1 MKQAKH
7 ELKLFLAG
15 IIMLGVGL
23 FIFSQRVTVHSGFYT
38 LWGFGMGGSHLTSGV
53 IIIPFIIGIIWLFV
67 SGGSLGSKILTGF
80 GVLFVIVAV
89 IISTRITLSPIT
101 LFEWIIIL
109 ILIFGGAGL
118 IARVLFGGKEED
130 ESGYKARKNNREKKL
145 GNQNTASEETSV
157 EARMQAIEEELEELK
172 KKL

>member
-23 FIFSQRVTVHSGFYT
+23 FIFSQRVTVHSGFFSI
-38 LWGFGMGGSHLTSGV
+38 WGFGMGGSHLTSGV
-53 IIIPFIIGIIWLFV
+53 IMIPFIIGIVWLFV

-80 GVLFVIVAV
+80 GVLFVIVGV
-89 IISTRITLSPIT
+89 IISTRITLSTIS

-118 IARVLFGGKEED
+118 VARVLFGGKEED
-130 ESGYKARKNNREKKL
+130 ESGYKARKNNRVEKQ
-145 GNQNTASEETSV
+145 GNSKNGEEASV
-157 EARMQAIEEELEELK
+157 EARMQAIEDELNELK